1 MEIPSCQATTGSN
14 MEISGNFVHTKNSFN
29 AASFMPLLVNAL
41 GIAFVDTL
49 GNVFAAA
56 KSPVLLGIGITD
68 FITSVAAS
76 WLLCGGGCRNAVTVS
91 TVVWV
96 EMCGRFLFLMPTL
109 KHRLAVVY
117 GIERSSIKYEVE
129 LSNLQGQR
137 RHVNDSSAFCCRTE
151 ADFVN
156 SMVHICLEF
165 A

>member
-1 MEIPSCQATTGSN
+1 MKISGCQATAGSN
-14 MEISGNFVHTKNSFN
+14 VKVPSNLVHTKNSFN
-29 AASFMPLLVNAL
+29 TASFMSLLVNAL

-49 GNVFAAA
+49 GNILAAA
-56 KSPVLLGIGITD
+56 KGPVLLRIGITD

-96 EMCGRFLFLMPTL
+96 EMCGRVLFLMPTL
-109 KHRLAVVY
+109 KYRLAVVY
-117 GIERSSIKYEVE
+117 GIEQILPNRN
-129 LSNLQGQR
+129 LSNLQGQCC
-137 RHVNDSSAFCCRTE
+137 HVNDSSAFCCGAE

-156 SMVHICLEF
+156 SMIHICLEF